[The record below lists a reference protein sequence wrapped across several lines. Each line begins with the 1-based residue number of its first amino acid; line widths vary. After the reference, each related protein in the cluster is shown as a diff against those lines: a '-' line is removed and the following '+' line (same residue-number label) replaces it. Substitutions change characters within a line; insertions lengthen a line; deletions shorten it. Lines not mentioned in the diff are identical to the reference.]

1 MGVFNAVA
9 LAAEASVLAWYAG
22 VPLYYGQGSLLR
34 DDLRSISH
42 PKQSLAALAA
52 LSLFRLAWFTY
63 IRQRNKRVPS
73 SRFFVFCVSLVEG
86 VVMALA
92 SLQPLVFWRDRRTFS
107 RLRAVPWGASFV
119 YALWGLAML
128 SAVLQLWYILQ
139 LNKSRGKLAD
149 DRLISDV
156 LSEQDAKR
164 ARWRTKWDSLVKQF
178 RRKATDPTFEA
189 MVRLYAHR
197 DSAFRICVRSCRKED
212 LQLTN

>member
-9 LAAEASVLAWYAG
+9 LAAEAAVLAWYAG
-22 VPLYYGQGSLLR
+22 VPLYYRRSALLAA
-34 DDLRSISH
+34 DLRAFAH
-42 PKQSLAALAA
+42 VRQSLAALAA
-52 LSLFRLAWFTY
+52 LSLFRLALFTY

-73 SRFFVFCVSLVEG
+73 TRCFVFCVSLIEG

-92 SLQPLVFWRDRRTFS
+92 SLQPLVFWHDRRAFA
-107 RLRAVPWGASFV
+107 RFRAVPWGPSFV
-119 YALWGLAML
+119 YALWGLAMT

-139 LNKSRGKLAD
+139 LNKSRGRLAD

-197 DSAFRICVRSCRKED
+197 ESTPPA
-212 LQLTN
+212 LLHTL

>member
-1 MGVFNAVA
+1 MGVFNVVA
-9 LAAEASVLAWYAG
+9 LAAEAAVLAWYAG
-22 VPLYYGQGSLLR
+22 VPLYYRRSALLA
-34 DDLRSISH
+34 DDLRAVAH
-42 PKQSLAALAA
+42 VRQSLAALAA
-52 LSLFRLAWFTY
+52 LSLFRLALFTY

-73 SRFFVFCVSLVEG
+73 TRVFVFCVSLVEG

-92 SLQPLVFWRDRRTFS
+92 SLQPLVFWRDRRAFA
-107 RLRAVPWGASFV
+107 RFRAVPWGPSFV
-119 YALWGLAML
+119 YALWGLAMT

-139 LNKSRGKLAD
+139 LNKSRGRLAD

-197 DSAFRICVRSCRKED
+197 ESTSAALRLHALR
-212 LQLTN
+212 